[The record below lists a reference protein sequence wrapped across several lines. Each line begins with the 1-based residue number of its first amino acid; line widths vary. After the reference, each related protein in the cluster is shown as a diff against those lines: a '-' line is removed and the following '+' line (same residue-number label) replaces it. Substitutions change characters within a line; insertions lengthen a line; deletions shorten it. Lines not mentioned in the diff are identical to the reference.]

1 MLDELLDN
9 SKEEILQQYLEQHK
23 KILIAAFGQP
33 EWVYNFVLPKFKF
46 GSDYISDFVVFTGQS
61 YSYWIKLIELEPST
75 SQVFTKQGDYAQRL
89 NHAIKQ
95 VDEWSDWIKRNEPYF
110 RDCLQKALQKEY
122 PSFSETLD
130 YTRRFIVSSKIVI
143 GRRATLSVDDNKRRA
158 QEYEKSNL
166 DIITSTSGPCGKE
179 KCCLAPGSPAPFSDS
194 GGLHWPSLFAV
205 PTS

>member
-166 DIITSTSGPCGKE
+166 DIITYDRLVDIEQKITQTDKEGK
-179 KCCLAPGSPAPFSDS
+179 PFSRFWYDD
-194 GGLHWPSLFAV
+194 
-205 PTS
+205 

>member
-110 RDCLQKALQKEY
+110 RDCLHKALQKEY

-166 DIITSTSGPCGKE
+166 DIITYDRLVDIEQKITQTEKEGK
-179 KCCLAPGSPAPFSDS
+179 PFSRFWYDD
-194 GGLHWPSLFAV
+194 
-205 PTS
+205 

>member
-1 MLDELLDN
+1 MDEVITMLDELLDN

-166 DIITSTSGPCGKE
+166 DIITYDRLVDIEQKITQTEKEGK
-179 KCCLAPGSPAPFSDS
+179 PFSRFWYDD
-194 GGLHWPSLFAV
+194 
-205 PTS
+205 

>member
-1 MLDELLDN
+1 MLNELLDN

-166 DIITSTSGPCGKE
+166 DIITYDRLVDIEQKITQTEKEGK
-179 KCCLAPGSPAPFSDS
+179 PFSRFWYDD
-194 GGLHWPSLFAV
+194 
-205 PTS
+205 

>member
-1 MLDELLDN
+1 M
-9 SKEEILQQYLEQHK
+9 
-23 KILIAAFGQP
+23 
-33 EWVYNFVLPKFKF
+33 
-46 GSDYISDFVVFTGQS
+46 FTGQS

-166 DIITSTSGPCGKE
+166 DIITYDRLVDIEQKITQTEKEGK
-179 KCCLAPGSPAPFSDS
+179 PFSRFWYDD
-194 GGLHWPSLFAV
+194 
-205 PTS
+205 

>member
-9 SKEEILQQYLEQHK
+9 SKEEILQQYLEHHK

-166 DIITSTSGPCGKE
+166 DIITYNRLVDIEQKITQTEKEGK
-179 KCCLAPGSPAPFSDS
+179 PFSRFWYDD
-194 GGLHWPSLFAV
+194 
-205 PTS
+205 

>member
-95 VDEWSDWIKRNEPYF
+95 VDEWADWIKRNEPYF

-166 DIITSTSGPCGKE
+166 DIITYDRLVDIEQKITQTEKEGK
-179 KCCLAPGSPAPFSDS
+179 PFSRFWYDD
-194 GGLHWPSLFAV
+194 
-205 PTS
+205 

>member
-1 MLDELLDN
+1 MFDELLDN

-166 DIITSTSGPCGKE
+166 DIITYDRLVDIEQKITQTEKEGK
-179 KCCLAPGSPAPFSDS
+179 PFSRFWYDD
-194 GGLHWPSLFAV
+194 
-205 PTS
+205 

>member
-1 MLDELLDN
+1 MDVVITMLDELLDN

-166 DIITSTSGPCGKE
+166 DIITYDRLVDIEQKITQTEKEGK
-179 KCCLAPGSPAPFSDS
+179 PFSRFWYDD
-194 GGLHWPSLFAV
+194 
-205 PTS
+205 

>member
-33 EWVYNFVLPKFKF
+33 KWVYNFVLPKFKF

-95 VDEWSDWIKRNEPYF
+95 VDEWSDWITRNEPYF

-122 PSFSETLD
+122 PSFSEILD

-166 DIITSTSGPCGKE
+166 DIITYDRLVDIEQKITQTEKEGK
-179 KCCLAPGSPAPFSDS
+179 PFSRFWYDD
-194 GGLHWPSLFAV
+194 
-205 PTS
+205 